1 MSSGHEVSGET
12 LDGLS
17 RDTTGDC
24 KEIHCWERKNRKVKH
39 TLGKYWEMRKGARY
53 KVRK

>member
-17 RDTTGDC
+17 RDTRGDC
-24 KEIHCWERKNRKVKH
+24 EEIHGWERKKQDRETHLREIMGDV
-39 TLGKYWEMRKGARY
+39 GRS